1 MNQLDFDLSSF
12 EQIWADLYQEYDFLA
27 SADYLDKSNLL
38 NVENFNL
45 VDFVQSLIDYG
56 MYEVSVAFI
65 EFKSIFILIIL
76 IALFRQLKNMFSNRY
91 DEMTTL
97 ILKLMLV
104 ISLVQLFMFYHDFT
118 YDILTRYM
126 GIVVTLFPILLS
138 MITMTGAL
146 WNHALF
152 QPVIVFLIN
161 ASYFFINSFSLPLI
175 VMGTVL
181 GFINKLSKED
191 FYSRLTVLI
200 NKVATWSLGAYFGL
214 FLTLL
219 SIQNITLS
227 FTNGLFLRTGQ
238 SLVNHIP
245 VIGTKFTDTVISVVS
260 TLSILRNSVGLLAV
274 ITLVVFVAFP
284 ILKLGIVS
292 LLFRLLSALV
302 QPLLDKEYVEVLDVF
317 NTAINGLLIVMFI
330 IGVMFIFTIVIIL
343 FSSNM
348 MLLTS

>member
-1 MNQLDFDLSSF
+1 MNQLNIDLSSF
-12 EQIWADLYQEYDFLA
+12 ETIWADLYAQYDFLA

-45 VDFVQSLIDYG
+45 VDFVQSLVTYSLH
-56 MYEVSVAFI
+56 EVSVAFV

-91 DEMTTL
+91 EEITTL
-97 ILKLMLV
+97 ILKVMLV
-104 ISLVQLFMFYHDFT
+104 LELLQLFVFYHDYTF
-118 YDILTRYM
+118 DILTRYM
-126 GIVVTLFPILLS
+126 GIVVTLFPVLIA

-161 ASYFFINSFSLPLI
+161 ASYFFINTFSLPLI
-175 VMGTVL
+175 VVGTVL
-181 GFINKLSKED
+181 GFINRISKED
-191 FYSRLTVLI
+191 FYSRLTQLV
-200 NKVATWSLGAYFGL
+200 NKAATWSLGTYFGV

-227 FTNGLFLRTGQ
+227 FANGLFLRTTQ

-245 VIGTKFTDTVISVVS
+245 VIGAKFTDTVISLVS
-260 TLSILRNSVGLLAV
+260 TLSILRNSVGLLAI

-284 ILKLGIVS
+284 ILKLGVVS
-292 LLFRLLSALV
+292 VLFRLLSALV
-302 QPLLDKEYVEVLDVF
+302 QPLLDKEFIGVLDVF
-317 NTAINGLLIVMFI
+317 NTAITGLLIVMFI
-330 IGVMFIFTIVIIL
+330 IGVMFIFTLVIIL
-343 FSSNM
+343 YSSNM
-348 MLLTS
+348 ALLTS